1 MIQGSYSLRESP
13 GNRLQRA
20 SRGIAPLH
28 DTSIIQAR
36 IEATVASSFLQKG
49 IKISMKSFKIIRFS
63 SIEIEAINA
72 QIAELRKWGA
82 DDQLIE
88 LLERSKRKTIREH
101 NGRAKELKE
110 IKKDNEEVYSLIY
123 WHDLQG
129 KSWRECFDKVFPD
142 LWSEDPASF
151 TNHIVSRY
159 LNNREKSI
167 CSSH

>member
-1 MIQGSYSLRESP
+1 
-13 GNRLQRA
+13 
-20 SRGIAPLH
+20 
-28 DTSIIQAR
+28 
-36 IEATVASSFLQKG
+36 
-49 IKISMKSFKIIRFS
+49 MKSFKIIRFS
-63 SIEIEAINA
+63 RIEIEAINA

-129 KSWRECFDKVFPD
+129 KTWRECFDKVFPD

-151 TNHIVSRY
+151 TNQIVRRY

-167 CSSH
+167 CSEH